1 MLTLAAASFVPA
13 RPVRADGLPKG
24 DEILDKYVTV
34 TGGKDAYEKVKN
46 RLLTGTMKVAG
57 QGLEGKITIYQ
68 APPNKMYTV
77 VDLGGIG
84 KVEEGTDGQV
94 VWEKSFTGPRIKT
107 GDEKASALRDAA
119 FDGDVQWRKYYKKAE
134 CVAEEKIDDKPCYK
148 VVLTTP
154 EGKTR
159 TAYYDKQTNLVV
171 KVVSTEKTPMGE
183 LTIEA
188 FPSEYKKVGDILM
201 PHKLL
206 QKMAGQDIA
215 ITFDKVEQN
224 VKIPDKRFDLPED
237 IKKLAEKDKK

>member
-1 MLTLAAASFVPA
+1 
-13 RPVRADGLPKG
+13 
-24 DEILDKYVTV
+24 
-34 TGGKDAYEKVKN
+34 
-46 RLLTGTMKVAG
+46 
-57 QGLEGKITIYQ
+57 
-68 APPNKMYTV
+68 
-77 VDLGGIG
+77 
-84 KVEEGTDGQV
+84 
-94 VWEKSFTGPRIKT
+94 
-107 GDEKASALRDAA
+107 
-119 FDGDVQWRKYYKKAE
+119 VQWRKYYKKAE

-224 VKIPDKRFDLPED
+224 VKIPDNRFDLPED